1 MMELMRRLRRLND
14 GRTDGRAV
22 WLACV
27 KPCSLL
33 ARSGVTRQLCRIN
46 GDARTTYASHMHLTE
61 LQILPPVGLA
71 AKKQHILDLC
81 PLS

>member
-1 MMELMRRLRRLND
+1 
-14 GRTDGRAV
+14 V
-22 WLACV
+22 Q
-27 KPCSLL
+27 PIL